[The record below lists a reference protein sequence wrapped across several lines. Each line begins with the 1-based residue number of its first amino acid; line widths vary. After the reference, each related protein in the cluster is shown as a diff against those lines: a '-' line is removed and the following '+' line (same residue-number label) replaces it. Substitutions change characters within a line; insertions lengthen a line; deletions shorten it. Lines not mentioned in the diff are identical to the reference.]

1 MLRMLFNALKL
12 AVGTLMAL
20 PLLLM
25 FLGFMLALGGGIA
38 GAAEVRDFGKALA
51 GLGALGFVVVL
62 IFGGDLFSALSNS
75 TAAAGQTNSKDIS
88 TSPAN
93 ENGVTTSSAQVND
106 TVGKE

>member
-51 GLGALGFVVVL
+51 GLGA
-62 IFGGDLFSALSNS
+62 
-75 TAAAGQTNSKDIS
+75 
-88 TSPAN
+88 
-93 ENGVTTSSAQVND
+93 
-106 TVGKE
+106 